1 MENNI
6 IKDDKDLEMSTRAL
20 SILEESVDKKE
31 TPIQMLEK
39 GIVEYTQQALQL
51 SAEMEKNFKKGM
63 QDTLLSEF
71 SEMNH
76 TDQITLYNVECQQSN
91 DRLAKLIQPTF
102 GVINNR
108 QTAEIQAANMKNK
121 ENGNINIQVANG
133 VGTRQDDMI
142 AEKVDPKIK
151 NALYTW
157 YQLTQAASEI
167 MSKKEKETEET
178 SED

>member
-1 MENNI
+1 MDNNLV
-6 IKDDKDLEMSTRAL
+6 KDDKDLEMSTRAL
-20 SILEESVDKKE
+20 SILEEAVDKKE

-39 GIVEYTQQALQL
+39 GIVDYTQQALQL
-51 SAEMEKNFKKGM
+51 SAEMEKTFKKGM

-133 VGTRQDDMI
+133 TSTKQDDVM
-142 AEKVDPKIK
+142 AEKLDPKIK

-157 YQLTQAASEI
+157 YQLTQAASDI
-167 MSKKEKETEET
+167 MNKKGKEPEET
-178 SED
+178 SEN